1 LVGKTA
7 KSIVGTKD
15 GLNRHFFDFRSKF
28 NNYYAIRKLISK
40 EKCNNQHPL
49 YIYITNPW
57 IIKAVTSG
65 HAFRTSRHS
74 KSLHHS
80 VTSILTESLRER
92 FRTFHKRIILHL
104 I

>member
-1 LVGKTA
+1 MPYERYESLTAIFKNYQILVGKTA

-49 YIYITNPW
+49 YIYITNP
-57 IIKAVTSG
+57 
-65 HAFRTSRHS
+65 
-74 KSLHHS
+74 
-80 VTSILTESLRER
+80 
-92 FRTFHKRIILHL
+92 
-104 I
+104 